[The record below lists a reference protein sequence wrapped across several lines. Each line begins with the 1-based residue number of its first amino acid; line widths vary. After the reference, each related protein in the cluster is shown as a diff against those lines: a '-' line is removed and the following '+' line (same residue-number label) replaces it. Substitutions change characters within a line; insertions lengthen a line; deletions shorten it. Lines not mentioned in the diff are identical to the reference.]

1 MGTGHAVRVIRTDT
15 GEFWPTI
22 SEAATKMNVSI
33 GRLSKARAADLSEVA
48 GIPIRFEET
57 NSNWNALE
65 VQDLETG
72 IVYPSATKCAW
83 ALDVTMSTVYHAM
96 MHGCRVKGHRIVYTD
111 AERRKRCPPIKD
123 RRLKMVL
130 CVETGKVYESL
141 TAAAKEMKVSSS
153 CMSNHIRNGSKIKGL
168 TFRFVD

>member
-72 IVYPSATKCAW
+72 MCIGYFFWILVAPGEGLSEE
-83 ALDVTMSTVYHAM
+83 
-96 MHGCRVKGHRIVYTD
+96 
-111 AERRKRCPPIKD
+111 AEAGSGRK
-123 RRLKMVL
+123 
-130 CVETGKVYESL
+130 
-141 TAAAKEMKVSSS
+141 
-153 CMSNHIRNGSKIKGL
+153 
-168 TFRFVD
+168 